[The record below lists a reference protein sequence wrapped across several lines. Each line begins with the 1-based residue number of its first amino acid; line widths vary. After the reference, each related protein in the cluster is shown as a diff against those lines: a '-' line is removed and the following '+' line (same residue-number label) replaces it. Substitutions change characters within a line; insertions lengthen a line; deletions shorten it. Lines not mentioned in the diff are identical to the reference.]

1 MCSTCKEKNDR
12 RLARRKERLDGRA
25 LLEQAWKNDDE
36 DAIEEHWR
44 WHRIDSDYDEE
55 WEYAPDTHAVWEMMD
70 SLMELSIQDYEQY
83 ILNWLIDSQW
93 VNLVNLNMTEK
104 SVAQALITRTMNF
117 EQQFSYSYSK
127 IVGLQAEGPWVLKKD
142 YIILEENKQNYEIPA
157 GREINEVL
165 WFSNQPIT
173 AFGMGGIGGFGGVGL
188 GANEAGFAQM
198 GYQGSYFMMSG
209 FDYLIRMQ
217 EANILNRILGGSLTY
232 RITALPDGKKDL
244 QLYNAPGNQFNWGNY
259 SQYVGR
265 AVWYWY
271 YDVTPDSRADCLKNN
286 PDVIKMPNEVP
297 LEEMTW
303 TDLNVPAQQ
312 WVRRWFTAYVKE
324 TLGRVRGKYSGNLK
338 APDSE
343 LIMDY
348 TSLLTEGKDEK
359 TKLIEELTGPEG
371 WLTRLRPEKVMEK
384 EALLAENLNK
394 QMKFR
399 AMPRQIYVI

>member
-1 MCSTCKEKNDR
+1 MSVIPEP
-12 RLARRKERLDGRA
+12 ERSKIYTRVKH
-25 LLEQAWKNDDE
+25 LLG
-36 DAIEEHWR
+36 
-44 WHRIDSDYDEE
+44 
-55 WEYAPDTHAVWEMMD
+55 APLRSVEVTDEMMD

-104 SVAQALITRTMNF
+104 SVAQALITRTMDF

-127 IVGLQAEGPWVLKKD
+127 IVGLQAMGPWVLKKD
-142 YIILEENKQNYEIPA
+142 YIILERNKQNYEIPA

-165 WFSNQPIT
+165 WFSNQPWT

-188 GANEAGFAQM
+188 GANEAGFAH
-198 GYQGSYFMMSG
+198 
-209 FDYLIRMQ
+209 
-217 EANILNRILGGSLTY
+217 
-232 RITALPDGKKDL
+232 
-244 QLYNAPGNQFNWGNY
+244 
-259 SQYVGR
+259 
-265 AVWYWY
+265 
-271 YDVTPDSRADCLKNN
+271 LKNN

-297 LEEMTW
+297 LEELTW
-303 TDLNVPAQQ
+303 SDLNVPAQQ

-338 APDSE
+338 TPDSE
-343 LIMDY
+343 LQMDY

-359 TKLIEELTGPEG
+359 TKLIEELTGAEG

-384 EALLAENLNK
+384 EALIAENLNK

>member
-1 MCSTCKEKNDR
+1 MSVIPEP
-12 RLARRKERLDGRA
+12 ERSKIYTRVKH
-25 LLEQAWKNDDE
+25 LLGAPIRSVEIE
-36 DAIEEHWR
+36 D
-44 WHRIDSDYDEE
+44 
-55 WEYAPDTHAVWEMMD
+55 EMMD

-104 SVAQALITRTMNF
+104 SVSRALITRTMDF

-259 SQYVGR
+259 SQYVGK

-303 TDLNVPAQQ
+303 SDLNVPAQQ

-338 APDSE
+338 VPDSE
-343 LIMDY
+343 LTMDY

-359 TKLIEELTGPEG
+359 TKLIEELTGAEG
-371 WLTRLRPEKVMEK
+371 WLTRLRPEKVMER
-384 EALLAENLNK
+384 EALIAENLNK